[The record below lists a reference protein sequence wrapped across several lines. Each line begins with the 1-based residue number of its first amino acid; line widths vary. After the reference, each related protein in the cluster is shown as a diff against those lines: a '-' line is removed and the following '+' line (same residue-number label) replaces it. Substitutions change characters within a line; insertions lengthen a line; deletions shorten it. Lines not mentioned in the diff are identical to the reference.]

1 MQIKNVIFDLGGV
14 LLNIDYHLT
23 IQAFVDIGMSNF
35 QELFTQ
41 AQQSELFDK
50 IEVGEI
56 SSDEFLAEIKALM
69 PSYVSEVE
77 IRTAWNA
84 MLLDLPSERLDFL
97 LAVKE
102 KYNTALLSN
111 TNSIHLEN
119 FYKELKKVH
128 NLKSLDDYF
137 HKVYFSCDLG
147 MRKPNPEIFLRVCEL
162 EGFNPSETLF
172 IDDTM
177 QHVEGAK
184 QAGLQALHLDV
195 KNTDVIN
202 LLSFLL
208 A

>member
-69 PSYVSEVE
+69 PSYVSEVA

-111 TNSIHLEN
+111 TDR
-119 FYKELKKVH
+119 
-128 NLKSLDDYF
+128 KS
-137 HKVYFSCDLG
+137 V
-147 MRKPNPEIFLRVCEL
+147 V
-162 EGFNPSETLF
+162 
-172 IDDTM
+172 
-177 QHVEGAK
+177 
-184 QAGLQALHLDV
+184 
-195 KNTDVIN
+195 
-202 LLSFLL
+202 
-208 A
+208 

>member
-69 PSYVSEVE
+69 PSYVSEVA

-111 TNSIHLEN
+111 TNSIHLES

>member
-172 IDDTM
+172 IDDTI

>member
-111 TNSIHLEN
+111 TNSIHLES

-147 MRKPNPEIFLRVCEL
+147 MRKPNPETFLRVCEL

>member
-69 PSYVSEVE
+69 PSHVSEVA

-111 TNSIHLEN
+111 TNSIHLES

-172 IDDTM
+172 IDDTI

>member
-69 PSYVSEVE
+69 PSHVTEVE

-111 TNSIHLEN
+111 TNSIHLES

-147 MRKPNPEIFLRVCEL
+147 MRKPNPETFLRVCEL

-172 IDDTM
+172 IDDTI

>member
-69 PSYVSEVE
+69 PSHVSEVA

-111 TNSIHLEN
+111 TNSIHLES

-147 MRKPNPEIFLRVCEL
+147 MRKPNPETFLRVCEL

-172 IDDTM
+172 IDDTI

>member
-69 PSYVSEVE
+69 PSHVSEVA

-111 TNSIHLEN
+111 TNSIHLES

>member
-69 PSYVSEVE
+69 PSHVSEVA

-147 MRKPNPEIFLRVCEL
+147 MRKPNPETFLRVCEL

>member
-14 LLNIDYHLT
+14 LVNIDYHLT

-69 PSYVSEVE
+69 PSYVSEVA

-111 TNSIHLEN
+111 TNSIHLES

-147 MRKPNPEIFLRVCEL
+147 MRKPNPETFLRVCEL

>member
-69 PSYVSEVE
+69 PSHVSEVE

-111 TNSIHLEN
+111 TNSIHLES

-147 MRKPNPEIFLRVCEL
+147 MRKPNAETFLRVCEL

-172 IDDTM
+172 IDDTI

>member
-111 TNSIHLEN
+111 TNSIHLES

>member
-56 SSDEFLAEIKALM
+56 SSDEFLSEIKALM

-147 MRKPNPEIFLRVCEL
+147 MRKPNPEIFLKVCEL

>member
-147 MRKPNPEIFLRVCEL
+147 MRKPNPETFLRVCEL

>member
-69 PSYVSEVE
+69 PSHVSEVA

-147 MRKPNPEIFLRVCEL
+147 MRKPNPETFLRVCEL

-172 IDDTM
+172 IDDTI

>member
-69 PSYVSEVE
+69 PSYVSEVA

-111 TNSIHLEN
+111 TNSIHLES

-172 IDDTM
+172 IDDTI

>member
-111 TNSIHLEN
+111 TNSIHLES

-147 MRKPNPEIFLRVCEL
+147 MRKPNPETFLRVCEL

-172 IDDTM
+172 IDDTI

>member
-69 PSYVSEVE
+69 PSHVSEVA

-172 IDDTM
+172 IDDTI

>member
-147 MRKPNPEIFLRVCEL
+147 MRKPKPEIFLRVCEL

>member
-69 PSYVSEVE
+69 PSHVSEVA

-111 TNSIHLEN
+111 TNSIHLES

-147 MRKPNPEIFLRVCEL
+147 MRKPNPETFLRVCEL

>member
-14 LLNIDYHLT
+14 LLNIDYQLT
-23 IQAFVDIGMSNF
+23 IQAFVDLGLSNF
-35 QELFTQ
+35 QELYTQ
-41 AQQSELFDK
+41 AQQSDLFDA

-56 SSDEFLAEIKALM
+56 SGEEFLVGIKEFL
-69 PSYVSEVE
+69 PSAISTQQ
-77 IRTAWNA
+77 IKTAWNA
-84 MLLDLPSERLDFL
+84 MLLDLPEERLRFL

-111 TNSIHLEN
+111 TNTVHLES
-119 FYKELKKVH
+119 FHEALKQKH
-128 NLKSLDDYF
+128 GLESLNDYF

-147 MRKPNPEIFLRVCEL
+147 MRKPHPEIFLKVCEL

-195 KNTDVIN
+195 KSTDVIS

>member
-147 MRKPNPEIFLRVCEL
+147 MRKPNPETFLRVCEL

-172 IDDTM
+172 IDDTI

>member
-69 PSYVSEVE
+69 PSHVSEVA

-84 MLLDLPSERLDFL
+84 MLLDFPSERLDFL

-147 MRKPNPEIFLRVCEL
+147 MRKPNPETFLRVCEL

-172 IDDTM
+172 IDDTI

>member
-69 PSYVSEVE
+69 PSHVSEVA